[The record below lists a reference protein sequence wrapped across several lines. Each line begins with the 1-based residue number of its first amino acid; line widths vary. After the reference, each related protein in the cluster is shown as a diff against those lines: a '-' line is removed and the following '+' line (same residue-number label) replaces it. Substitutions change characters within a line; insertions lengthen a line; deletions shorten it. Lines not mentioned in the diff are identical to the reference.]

1 MINLGTVLETAR
13 RAQGITQLELAEL
26 VGVKQPSIVRYEHNL
41 REPESDVLD
50 RIAAALGV
58 TPEFLTH
65 ASRPQGAMA
74 VEAHMRRKQTAKPT
88 VWRQL
93 EAKLNMTRWHAARL
107 YEEVGLHST
116 LSIPRFDPDLYEP
129 TTAAR
134 LLRTQWRM
142 PLGPVVNLMAWVE
155 SAGILVLEDDF
166 DTPRVDGMSQ
176 WAGDHPII
184 VLNAEVPVDRK
195 RLTLAH
201 ELGHIVMHPDYAS
214 EDMEEQA
221 NTFAAELLMP
231 AEIIKS
237 DFRTLNVGKLVDL
250 KRKWGVSMAALVE
263 RAHHLEMMTKPSR
276 TSFYKMMS
284 ARGWRLHE
292 PGSDEL
298 APESPFLASQIGQQ
312 LIANGLGSGEVAKIL
327 GFDEPQKNYI
337 IPMAAPRLHSV

>member
-1 MINLGTVLETAR
+1 MNLGTVLETAR
-13 RAQGITQLELAEL
+13 RAQGLTQLELAEL

-41 REPESDVLD
+41 REPEPEVLD
-50 RIAAALGV
+50 RIAGALGV

-65 ASRPQGAMA
+65 ASRPEGAMA

-107 YEEVGLHST
+107 YEEVGLRSS

-129 TTAAR
+129 ETAAR

-142 PLGPVVNLMAWVE
+142 PLGPVANLMAWIE

-166 DTPRVDGMSQ
+166 GTRRIDGMSQ

-184 VLNAEVPVDRK
+184 VLNTEAPVDRK

-201 ELGHIVMHPDYAS
+201 ELGHIVMHSDYAS
-214 EDMEEQA
+214 EDMEAQA

-263 RAHHLEMMTKPSR
+263 RAYQLEMMTKPSR
-276 TSFYKMMS
+276 TSFYRMMS

-298 APESPFLASQIGQQ
+298 APEHPFLASQIGQQ
-312 LIANGLGSGEVAKIL
+312 LTASGLGGREVASIL
-327 GFDEPQKNYI
+327 GFNESKKNYI
-337 IPMAAPRLHSV
+337 IPIVSPGLHAV